1 MDTSIKINPSG
12 AAALLPLRQLLV
24 VQKLE
29 FLQMEGDPGANME
42 YGGIIHKALEHLQI
56 PWVGGRLLGSEA
68 SEILCL
74 ARYHHDQDMGKKMNE
89 DGK

>member
-42 YGGIIHKALEHLQI
+42 YGGIIHKFLGTPSDPL
-56 PWVGGRLLGSEA
+56 GGGEV
-68 SEILCL
+68 
-74 ARYHHDQDMGKKMNE
+74 ARERGI
-89 DGK
+89 